1 MAAEQCVPPMQTF
14 HFQSEVQ
21 QCRVKQEPTERSAHC
36 WGSQELLKVVRVPEA
51 RLSYSQALWDET
63 NAPFEDPVASGKWSR
78 RHKMM
83 VALPVLNR
91 DAPLT
96 CIGPDTGRVA
106 PQPYKCLGLHEQY
119 ESVKEEM
126 SHDAA
131 LERETQHQ
139 RFRVFH
145 YGEAGEPREACQRLW
160 DLCQQWLQPE
170 KNTKEQILEL
180 VVLEQFVAILPP
192 EIQDWVREGGPETC
206 SQAVALAEDFLLRQ
220 QEAKERQ
227 EKEVLIHQPSVNPP
241 ETEQESLTIEPKQ
254 LYEEPKQENTEDAVI
269 ASVEWTPVSEEE
281 EEEQELEGNPQLEI
295 QDQVGLQGLST
306 KRFSWC
312 VEYGEF
318 SANPPET
325 EAPGQPENQE
335 GTSVSSVGSDGDF
348 TEIEEEIPNSKEQN
362 SCTADEE
369 TQNQTVGFI
378 SDERILTGEKPH
390 KCLVCAKTFTS
401 ESSLIEHERMH
412 VGEKLYSC
420 LHCGKGFHTG
430 SDFIQHLR
438 THTGVKI
445 FKCSECG
452 KCFRHTFSFTSHLRN
467 HMGEKPF
474 QCLGCGKSF
483 GTRSEL
489 VRHERSHAGEKL
501 YKCSDCGRSFCQSS
515 QLITHRRIHTGEKPF
530 KCLECGKIFSRS
542 SHLLGHQ
549 RIHSIEKPYKCTDCG
564 KTFSGR
570 SHLNRH
576 QRIHTGEK
584 LFKCLVC
591 GKSFCMNSD
600 LIAHERIHT
609 GHKPYKCPECGKGFS
624 QKQHLTSHQRTHT
637 GEKPYVCSHCGKGFS
652 VSSNLNT
659 HERTHTGVR
668 PFKCSDCGKS
678 FSQKSHLIGH
688 QRIHTGEKPY
698 LCMDCGKSF
707 GSSSN
712 LMAHMRIHSGEKA

>member
-1 MAAEQCVPPMQTF
+1 MAGEQRVPPTQTF
-14 HFQSEVQ
+14 HFPFEAQPCQ
-21 QCRVKQEPTERSAHC
+21 VKQESNEGSPHF
-36 WGSQELLKVVRVPEA
+36 WGSPQKWGET
-51 RLSYSQALWDET
+51 RLGYPQALWDDGT
-63 NAPFEDPVASGKWSR
+63 NAPFEGQWPKREPSVDP
-78 RHKMM
+78 
-83 VALPVLNR
+83 
-91 DAPLT
+91 PLR
-96 CIGPDTGRVA
+96 CIGPDVGGAT
-106 PQPYKCLGLHEQY
+106 PQPSNSVGLCEHY
-119 ESVKEEM
+119 EEIP
-126 SHDAA
+126 HDAA
-131 LERETQHQ
+131 LERENRRQ

-145 YGEAGEPREACQRLW
+145 YGDVGEPREACQRLW
-160 DLCQQWLQPE
+160 ELCRQWLQPE
-170 KNTKEQILEL
+170 RSSKEKILEL
-180 VVLEQFVAILPP
+180 VVLEQFLAILPA
-192 EIQDWVREGGPETC
+192 EIQSWARENRPQTC
-206 SQAVALAEDFLLRQ
+206 SQAVALAEAFVLRQ
-220 QEAKERQ
+220 QETI
-227 EKEVLIHQPSVNPP
+227 EKQVLIHQAPVHLPKP
-241 ETEQESLTIEPKQ
+241 EQESLNIEPKE
-254 LYEEPKQENTEDAVI
+254 LYREPKEEDTENAAIVG
-269 ASVEWTPVSEEE
+269 AEWTPVGDEAEEKLDPE
-281 EEEQELEGNPQLEI
+281 GKSELEIPE
-295 QDQVGLQGLST
+295 QVGLQQPST
-306 KRFSWC
+306 KRLSWC
-312 VEYGEF
+312 LEDGEF
-318 SANPPET
+318 SANHAET
-325 EAPGQPENQE
+325 ETPRQPDNGEK
-335 GTSVSSVGSDGDF
+335 TSVSSLGSDGDF
-348 TEIEEEIPNSKEQN
+348 GEMEDKVPKSEAQN
-362 SCTADEE
+362 PWAGDEE
-369 TQNQTVGFI
+369 TYHQTTGSI
-378 SDERILTGEKPH
+378 SDEGIQDGEELH
-390 KCLVCAKTFTS
+390 RCLVCAETFSS
-401 ESSLIEHERMH
+401 EPNLIEHERMH

-420 LHCGKGFHTG
+420 LHCGKGFRTG

-452 KCFRHTFSFTSHLRN
+452 KCFRHTLAFTSHLRN

-489 VRHERSHAGEKL
+489 IRHERSHTGEKP
-501 YKCSDCGRSFCQSS
+501 YRCANCGRSFCQSS

-530 KCLECGKIFSRS
+530 KCLECGKVFSQS
-542 SHLLGHQ
+542 SHLHGHQ
-549 RIHSIEKPYKCTDCG
+549 RIHTIEKPYKCADCG

-600 LIAHERIHT
+600 LVAHERIHS

-668 PFKCSDCGKS
+668 PFRCSDCGKS
-678 FSQKSHLIGH
+678 FSQKSHLVGH

-698 LCMDCGKSF
+698 LCINCGKSF